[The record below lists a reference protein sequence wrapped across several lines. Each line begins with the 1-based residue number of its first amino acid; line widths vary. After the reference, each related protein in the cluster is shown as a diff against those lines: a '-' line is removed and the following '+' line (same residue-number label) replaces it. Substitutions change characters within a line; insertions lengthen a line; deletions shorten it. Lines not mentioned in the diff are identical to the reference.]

1 MVDIYGRSLSRRDV
15 ARHAGMLSQ
24 FAGVRLVTLQ
34 DGVERGIRMLEFR
47 TGTGFRFTVLV
58 DRALDVADCE
68 FRGAAIGW
76 HSPSGFRH
84 PGLHEYEGEGGLAWL
99 RSFSGLIVTCGLDH
113 ILFMHSDS
121 AEHYHYLHRKS
132 VDSSIHGRISTI
144 PARLTGYGELWD
156 GDECTLYCEGVVQQS
171 TVFGEDLHLVRR
183 IEANVGSNAFVL
195 KDRVVNHGFYRTPHM
210 FLYHINVGHPVV
222 DEGSRYLAPIRQTV
236 WASHEAQYR
245 DQGVGYRTLTGPR
258 PHFHEQ
264 VWQHEMMADANGRV
278 PVAIVN
284 ERFDGGHGL
293 GFLVE
298 SGKAE
303 FPAQFEW
310 QNLQEGQYAVGIE
323 PSTNHVMGKPFAEER
338 SELIWLEHGDEKR
351 YTTRFAVLD
360 GAESIAD
367 CERRIRAIA
376 VQPDDEYP
384 VPAGEWESLSG
395 PGRGR

>member
-1 MVDIYGRSLSRRDV
+1 MTDLYGRSLSRRDV

-24 FAGVRLVTLQ
+24 FAGVRLMTLQ

-99 RSFSGLIVTCGLDH
+99 RSFSGLFVTCGLDH

-121 AEHYHYLHRKS
+121 AEHYHYVHRKT
-132 VDSSIHGRISTI
+132 VESSIHGRISTI
-144 PARLTGYGELWD
+144 PARLTGYGELWED
-156 GDECTLYCEGVVQQS
+156 DECTLYCEGVVQQS

-183 IEANVGSNAFVL
+183 IEARVGSNAFVL

-236 WASHEAQYR
+236 WASHEGQYH
-245 DQGVGYRTLTGPR
+245 DQGVGYRTLPGPR
-258 PHFHEQ
+258 ERFHEQ
-264 VWQHEMMADANGRV
+264 VWQHEMAADSNGRV

-284 ERFDGGHGL
+284 ERFDGGRGL
-293 GFLVE
+293 GFLVD
-298 SGKAE
+298 SAKAE

-310 QNLQEGQYAVGIE
+310 QNLQEGQYALGIE

-360 GAESIAD
+360 GADEIAA

-384 VPAGEWESLSG
+384 APAGEWESLSG

>member
-1 MVDIYGRSLSRRDV
+1 M
-15 ARHAGMLSQ
+15 
-24 FAGVRLVTLQ
+24 
-34 DGVERGIRMLEFR
+34 
-47 TGTGFRFTVLV
+47 
-58 DRALDVADCE
+58 
-68 FRGAAIGW
+68 
-76 HSPSGFRH
+76 
-84 PGLHEYEGEGGLAWL
+84 
-99 RSFSGLIVTCGLDH
+99 
-113 ILFMHSDS
+113 
-121 AEHYHYLHRKS
+121 
-132 VDSSIHGRISTI
+132 
-144 PARLTGYGELWD
+144 
-156 GDECTLYCEGVVQQS
+156 VQQS

-183 IEANVGSNAFVL
+183 IEAKVGSNAFVL

-210 FLYHINVGHPVV
+210 FLYHINVGYPVV

-245 DQGVGYRTLTGPR
+245 DQGVGYRTLPGPR
-258 PHFHEQ
+258 TQFHEQ
-264 VWQHEMMADANGRV
+264 VWQHEMAADANGRV

-284 ERFDGGHGL
+284 EGFDGGRGL

-298 SGKAE
+298 SAKTE

-323 PSTNHVMGKPFAEER
+323 PSTNHVMGKPFAKER
-338 SELIWLEHGDEKR
+338 GELIWLEHGDEKH

-360 GAESIAD
+360 GADEIAD

-384 VPAGEWESLSG
+384 APAGEWENLSG

>member
-1 MVDIYGRSLSRRDV
+1 M
-15 ARHAGMLSQ
+15 HA
-24 FAGVRLVTLQ
+24 
-34 DGVERGIRMLEFR
+34 
-47 TGTGFRFTVLV
+47 
-58 DRALDVADCE
+58 
-68 FRGAAIGW
+68 
-76 HSPSGFRH
+76 
-84 PGLHEYEGEGGLAWL
+84 
-99 RSFSGLIVTCGLDH
+99 
-113 ILFMHSDS
+113 DS
-121 AEHYHYLHRKS
+121 AEHYHYVHRKS

-144 PARLTGYGELWD
+144 PARLTGYGEMWD

-183 IEANVGSNAFVL
+183 IEATVGSNAFVL

-245 DQGVGYRTLTGPR
+245 DQGVGYRTLPGPR
-258 PHFHEQ
+258 ERFHEQ
-264 VWQHEMMADANGRV
+264 VWQHEMVADANGRV

-284 ERFDGGHGL
+284 ERFDGGRGL

-298 SGKAE
+298 SVKTE

-323 PSTNHVMGKPFAEER
+323 PSTNHVMGKPFAKER
-338 SELIWLEHGDEKR
+338 GELIWLEHGDER
-351 YTTRFAVLD
+351 HYTTRFAVLD
-360 GAESIAD
+360 GADEIAD
-367 CERRIRAIA
+367 CERGIRAIA

-384 VPAGEWESLSG
+384 APTGEWESLSG

>member
-1 MVDIYGRSLSRRDV
+1 MVDLYGRSLSRRDV
-15 ARHAGMLSQ
+15 ARHTGMLSQ
-24 FAGVRLVTLQ
+24 FAGVRLMTLE

-99 RSFSGLIVTCGLDH
+99 RSFSGLVVTCGLDH
-113 ILFMHSDS
+113 ILFMHSDT
-121 AEHYHYLHRKS
+121 AEHYHYVHRKT

-144 PARLTGYGELWD
+144 PARLTDYGEVWD
-156 GDECTLYCEGVVQQS
+156 GDECTLYCEGLVQQS

-183 IEANVGSNAFVL
+183 IEAKVGSNAFVL

-222 DEGSRYLAPIRQTV
+222 DEGSRYLAPIRKTV

-245 DQGVGYRTLTGPR
+245 DQMVGYRTLPGPR
-258 PHFHEQ
+258 ERFHEQ
-264 VWQHEMMADANGRV
+264 VWQHEMVADANGRV

-284 ERFDGGHGL
+284 ERFDGGRGL
-293 GFLVE
+293 GFVVE
-298 SGKAE
+298 SSKAE

-310 QNLQEGQYAVGIE
+310 QNLQEGQYAVGLE

-338 SELIWLEHGDEKR
+338 SELIWLEHGDEKH

-360 GAESIAD
+360 GAPEIASW
-367 CERRIRAIA
+367 ERRIRAIA

-384 VPAGEWESLSG
+384 VPVGEWENLSG